1 MIPTATNGHKTNR
14 TYPKLIKPTEQE
26 ATYRAALELVA
37 RIDEDLTRGVRHY
50 YTKNG
55 QLLYSLDQVIG
66 AILSNGLLMPEEKAG
81 VIWTP
86 EGLAA

>member
-1 MIPTATNGHKTNR
+1 MIPTTTATR
-14 TYPKLIKPTEQE
+14 TYPKLIKPATEQE

-50 YTKNG
+50 YSKSG
-55 QLLYSLDQVIG
+55 RLLRSLDQVIM
-66 AILSNGLLMPEEKAG
+66 AILRNDLLWPDEEEAE
-81 VIWTP
+81 VLWVRP